1 MSQTRIA
8 LLRSGS
14 GQAPTILS
22 GSPDQLAGRDLIG
35 LILDGTLGGVL
46 VEGAFDAALAAGVV
60 AQLRDAP
67 GACGPV
73 VTPPFPGWTYGAVLV
88 VSPPDLVAYRRRGQA
103 LLAVLSDA
111 GLPLADQLAGM
122 LMVLSGGVPIR
133 TPPEASTPLTVR
145 VFEAGDGVGIH
156 SERADW
162 PSMAGLRERIMSGV
176 QLSCYTP
183 LSLAAGGQLHLYHRP
198 PPGLEPR
205 IEGIPAAEAAD
216 ALASFGL
223 TEVRPSVG
231 DLLVFDGGRYNHRV
245 LPSQHGQRWTAG
257 AFLASGPDGQRYA
270 WS

>member
-14 GQAPTILS
+14 GQAPDILS
-22 GSPDQLAGRDLIG
+22 APPEQLVGRDLIG
-35 LILDGTLGGVL
+35 QLLDGSLGGIL
-46 VEGAFDAALAAGVV
+46 VEGAFDVALAEGVV
-60 AQLRDAP
+60 AQLREAP
-67 GACGPV
+67 GESGPV
-73 VTPPFPGWTYGAVLV
+73 VSPPFPGWTFGAVLV
-88 VSPPDLVAYRRRGQA
+88 VSPPDLVAYQRRGQA
-103 LLAVLSDA
+103 LLSVLSCA
-111 GLPLADQLAGM
+111 GLPLPEQLSAM
-122 LMVLSGGVPIR
+122 LTSLSDGAPVL

-162 PSMAGLRERIMSGV
+162 PSMAGLRERIVEGV

-198 PPGLEPR
+198 PSGQEPR
-205 IEGIPAAEAAD
+205 IEGLPDEEVAEA
-216 ALASFGL
+216 LAAFGL
-223 TEVRPSVG
+223 TEVRPAVG

-245 LPSQHGQRWTAG
+245 LPSRSGQRWTAG
-257 AFLASGPDGQRYA
+257 AFLAPGHDGQRYA

>member
-1 MSQTRIA
+1 MAETRTT

-22 GSPDQLAGRDLIG
+22 GSPEQLAGRDLIG
-35 LILDGTLGGVL
+35 PLLDGALGGVL
-46 VEGAFDAALAAGVV
+46 VEGAFEAALAAGVV
-60 AQLRDAP
+60 GLLRDAP

-73 VTPPFPGWTYGAVLV
+73 VTPPFPGWTYGAILV
-88 VSPPDLVAYRRRGQA
+88 VSPPDLVEYRRRGQA
-103 LLAVLSDA
+103 LLTVLSDA
-111 GLPLADQLAGM
+111 GLPLAAQLSAM
-122 LMVLSGGVPIR
+122 LTMLSGGVPIR

-162 PSMAGLRERIMSGV
+162 PSMEGLRERIMSGA

-198 PPGLEPR
+198 PTGQKPR
-205 IEGIPAAEAAD
+205 IDGMPDAEAAA
-216 ALASFGL
+216 ALTAFGL
-223 TEVRPSVG
+223 TEVRPRVG

-245 LPSQHGQRWTAG
+245 LPSRHGQRWTAG
-257 AFLASGPDGQRYA
+257 AFLAAGPDGQRYV